1 MRYYYY
7 VDQVDGLFFERTD
20 FNEVTK
26 DLETFKKHMAVYPLD
41 GVMLESFEV
50 WHEAVRLYGE
60 TPWENRTKNEIRELH
75 KLIKETGWEDSIEC
89 LMVNGR
95 LEFESADEALEAY
108 RQDLVMTRA
117 KVGLKEPKSFKER
130 LEMIKEDLGLNEE

>member
-50 WHEAVRLYGE
+50 WREAVRLYGE

-95 LEFESADEALEAY
+95 FEFESADEALEAY

-117 KVGLKEPKSFKER
+117 KVGLEEPKSFKER